1 MRVHDDGDGI
11 MCLKV
16 RLTRGA
22 TVAAIFGTWCRQKRW
37 VWPAMISQ
45 SPILRLTVNVCFVRL
60 CRSRN
65 RRAAPSDRLGYCRTA
80 PKARLTV
87 AVPSNAVAPASIKV
101 A

>member
-1 MRVHDDGDGI
+1 MRVHDDGDGN

-45 SPILRLTVNVCFVRL
+45 
-60 CRSRN
+60 
-65 RRAAPSDRLGYCRTA
+65 APS
-80 PKARLTV
+80 
-87 AVPSNAVAPASIKV
+87 
-101 A
+101 